1 MSSRL
6 LCVAVLAVVMVTVGG
21 CSSHGSDDGPSQSQ
35 AGSQETPSTRIT
47 SPTPTPSPPSSSE
60 RIVIPDCSGLMSIE
74 QVRVAVNDDRVQ
86 GPDPLDVIEAPNVLG
101 PAAQELFRSATELVG
116 CTYGIPQTDGGFYV
130 IVVAVES
137 PAASEVVAALAVSDE
152 YAHTTRGEVE
162 MFSKDVPEGIGTH
175 LGYAFAG
182 GAWAIVQGTMVGPET
197 SVNVAADAV
206 TAVLE

>member
-1 MSSRL
+1 
-6 LCVAVLAVVMVTVGG
+6 
-21 CSSHGSDDGPSQSQ
+21 
-35 AGSQETPSTRIT
+35 
-47 SPTPTPSPPSSSE
+47 
-60 RIVIPDCSGLMSIE
+60 MSIE